1 MMKSFVAIIAAALA
15 PVTLAMAQDWS
26 GEGELGY
33 VSSDTDTTS
42 SESLTVKARI
52 GRETEKWRHTAK
64 AEAIYAKS
72 KEDGVESKSADRRF
86 FSWKSDRKLGKKH
99 YIYGLVSYESD
110 VINNID
116 YRTNESV
123 GYGNRLLQGPTH
135 LLDLEIGAGARQTET
150 DGVRNDE
157 GVLRLAAD
165 YRYNISDSAHVTEEL
180 SHEHGTDTRISRSVT
195 GLSTKINSSLASKL
209 SYTRQ
214 RTESDEA
221 TLNESIVAATL
232 VYSF

>member
-1 MMKSFVAIIAAALA
+1 MIKKFVAITVIASLPVAPAL
-15 PVTLAMAQDWS
+15 AQDWS

-33 VSSDTDTTS
+33 ISNETDTTS
-42 SESLTVKARI
+42 SDTFTLKAKI
-52 GRETEKWRHTAK
+52 GRETARWRHTAK
-64 AEAIYAKS
+64 AEATYAESEENDVK
-72 KEDGVESKSADRRF
+72 SKSADRRF
-86 FSWKSDRKLGKKH
+86 FSWKTDRKLGNNH
-99 YIYGLVSYESD
+99 YIYGLLSYESD
-110 VINNID
+110 AINNID

-135 LLDLEIGAGARQTET
+135 LLDVEIGLGARQSEV
-150 DGVRNDE
+150 DNVRNDE

-165 YRYNISDSAHVTEEL
+165 YRYNISDNAHITEEV
-180 SHEHGTDTRISRSVT
+180 SYEHGTDTRIGRSVT
-195 GLSTKINSSLASKL
+195 GLSTKINGSLASKL

-221 TLNESIVAATL
+221 TLNESTIAATL

>member
-1 MMKSFVAIIAAALA
+1 MKKSLALVAAVMA
-15 PVTLAMAQDWS
+15 PVSLASAQDWS

-33 VSSDTDTTS
+33 ISSDSDTASNDTFT
-42 SESLTVKARI
+42 LKARL
-52 GRETEKWRHTAK
+52 GRETEHWRHTAK
-64 AEAIYAKS
+64 AEAIYAES
-72 KEDGVESKSADRRF
+72 TEDGVESKSADRRF
-86 FSWKSDRKLGKKH
+86 LSWKSDRKLGKKH

-110 VINNID
+110 AINSID

-123 GYGNRLLQGPTH
+123 GYGNRLLQGPVH
-135 LLDLEIGAGARQTET
+135 LLDLEIGAGARQSEIN
-150 DGVRNDE
+150 GVRDDE

-165 YRYNISDSAHVTEEL
+165 YRYNFSDNAHFTEEF
-180 SHEHGTDTRISRSVT
+180 SHEHGTDTRITRSVT
-195 GLSTKINSSLASKL
+195 GLSAKINNSLASKL

-214 RTESDEA
+214 RTESDAA